1 MARRARRFEWG
12 AGMSLRNWGKGL
24 LCGLVVAAGLA
35 VAVRPAAAEALDDV
49 LAAKVIRIAVPQ
61 DFPPFGSAGPD
72 LQPQG
77 YDIDMANLIAQDLG
91 VTVELV
97 PVTSANRLPYLQTHK
112 VDLIISSLGR
122 NAEREKVIDFTSAY
136 APFFSG
142 VFGPADSTVAKVE
155 DLAGKTVGVTRG
167 ALEDLAISKIA
178 PADADIERFEDNNT
192 TIAAF
197 LSGQTEL
204 IATGNVVA
212 AAILARDPAVRPEPK
227 FILSQS
233 PCFIGLNKGEPKLLA
248 KVNAI
253 IAAARQDGRL
263 DAISKKWLGAGLP
276 GDLPV

>member
-1 MARRARRFEWG
+1 MEWG
-12 AGMSLRNWGKGL
+12 AGMSLVHWGKGL
-24 LCGLVVAAGLA
+24 LCGLAVAAGLTGA
-35 VAVRPAAAEALDDV
+35 ALPAAADALDDV

-97 PVTSANRLPYLQTHK
+97 PVTSANRVPYLQTRK

-142 VFGPADSTVAKVE
+142 VFGPAESTVAKAE

-167 ALEDLAISKIA
+167 ALEDMAISKIA

-212 AAILARDPAVRPEPK
+212 AAILARNPAVRPEPK

-233 PCFIGLNKGEPKLLA
+233 PCFIGLNKDEPKLLA
-248 KVNAI
+248 RVNAI

-263 DAISKKWLGAGLP
+263 DAISQKWLGAALP

>member
-1 MARRARRFEWG
+1 
-12 AGMSLRNWGKGL
+12 MSFGRWGKGL

-35 VAVRPAAAEALDDV
+35 GAVQPAVAEALDDV

-91 VTVELV
+91 VKVELV

-112 VDLIISSLGR
+112 ADLIISSLGK

-142 VFGPADSTVAKVE
+142 VFGPADSAVAKVE
-155 DLAGKTVGVTRG
+155 DLSGKTVGVTRG

-248 KVNAI
+248 RVNAI

-263 DAISKKWLGAGLP
+263 DAISRKWLGAGLP

>member
-1 MARRARRFEWG
+1 MARRSRRQDG
-12 AGMSLRNWGKGL
+12 AQVMSLLNWGKGL
-24 LCGLVVAAGLA
+24 LCGLAVAIGLA
-35 VAVRPAAAEALDDV
+35 GAVSPAAAEALDDV
-49 LAAKVIRIAVPQ
+49 LAAGVIRIAVPQ

-91 VTVELV
+91 VKVELV
-97 PVTSANRLPYLQTHK
+97 PVTSANRLPYLQTRK

-142 VFGPADSTVAKVE
+142 VFGPADSTVAKAE
-155 DLAGKTVGVTRG
+155 DLSGKTVGVTRG

-212 AAILARDPAVRPEPK
+212 AAILARDPSVRPEPK

-253 IAAARQDGRL
+253 IAAAKQDGRL
-263 DAISKKWLGAGLP
+263 AAISRKWLGAALP